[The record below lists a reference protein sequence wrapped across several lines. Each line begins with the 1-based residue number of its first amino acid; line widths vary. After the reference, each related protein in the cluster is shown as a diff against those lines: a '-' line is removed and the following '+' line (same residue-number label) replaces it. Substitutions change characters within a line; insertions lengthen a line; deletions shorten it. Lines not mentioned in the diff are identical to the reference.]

1 MRKYLNNIGPGILV
15 TAAFIGPGTVTVCL
29 LAGNSYTF
37 QLLWAILFSVAA
49 TIILQE
55 MSARLGLVTKA
66 GLSEAI
72 RTLITN
78 KISRNLVFGL
88 IATGILM
95 GNAAYEAGNI
105 SGTMIGLK
113 VIFGPSVSELTY
125 NTVIYSLSGL
135 LLYFGSYKNLEN
147 FFIAIVGLMSICF
160 IAASVI
166 THPPVPSIMHG
177 LFYPQIPDGS
187 ILTIVGLVGT
197 TVVPYN
203 LFLHAAIIKN
213 KWQNTSDLSAVRK
226 DTFFAIL
233 IGGVIS
239 ACIII
244 TGASTTGTSIN
255 SISDLALSFDN
266 IYGKWGSFL
275 FGFGIFAAGF
285 TSTLTAPLA
294 AAMVARGLMGWKDDI
309 KDYRFR
315 MVWLSILTAGFLF
328 SSVGYKPIEII
339 KLAQFAN
346 GLLLPLIA
354 VFLIWVVN
362 QQKVM
367 GAYKNTY
374 WQNWMGCI
382 VLLVTILLGIKGIA
396 GLF

>member
-213 KWQNTSDLSAVRK
+213 KWQNTSYLSAVRK
-226 DTFFAIL
+226 DTFFYIL
-233 IGGVIS
+233 FV
-239 ACIII
+239 
-244 TGASTTGTSIN
+244 
-255 SISDLALSFDN
+255 
-266 IYGKWGSFL
+266 
-275 FGFGIFAAGF
+275 
-285 TSTLTAPLA
+285 
-294 AAMVARGLMGWKDDI
+294 
-309 KDYRFR
+309 
-315 MVWLSILTAGFLF
+315 
-328 SSVGYKPIEII
+328 
-339 KLAQFAN
+339 
-346 GLLLPLIA
+346 
-354 VFLIWVVN
+354 
-362 QQKVM
+362 
-367 GAYKNTY
+367 
-374 WQNWMGCI
+374 
-382 VLLVTILLGIKGIA
+382 
-396 GLF
+396 